1 MEFALYSGVV
11 RNRKVAAV
19 TMEQERESKRFLSF
33 DSDGENGGQQGFWY
47 TVRDYLSVSALFRN
61 LNLRVH
67 RFVFQWNLIMHLGI
81 GTFSLIPFF
90 FSGSRIYSCVPIAV
104 WTFYNILFL
113 IPTRQAEKL
122 IANFGKLKAAFKN
135 SMEEFMTPRLLPV
148 MSISLMLVTLSLGVT
163 GRRLGGP
170 PLCYRPCSECL
181 AMWDNA
187 VPVSVDAGDPYAPAR
202 DPFKFSC
209 GYFNGKELMGFYAMS
224 QTSFLLFTAT
234 IAALAGCLAWKV
246 ANEEVHERLAAEA
259 WLKAEDPRAFKLRE
273 EMIKL
278 FGPPGMFPPSFSL
291 TRPYFPLSTGLY
303 CLCLL
308 PVFAVT
314 TYPLISPPF

>member
-19 TMEQERESKRFLSF
+19 TTEQERESKRFLSF
-33 DSDGENGGQQGFWY
+33 DSDGENWDQQGFWY
-47 TVRDYLSVSALFRN
+47 TVRDYLSGSALFRN

-67 RFVFQWNLIMHLGI
+67 RFVFQWNLIMHLSI
-81 GTFSLIPFF
+81 GTFSLMPFF
-90 FSGSRIYSCVPIAV
+90 FSGSRIYGCVPIAV

-122 IANFGKLKAAFKN
+122 IANFGKLKASFKN

-181 AMWDNA
+181 ATWDNA

-246 ANEEVHERLAAEA
+246 ANEEVQERLAAEA

-278 FGPPGMFPPSFSL
+278 FGPPGAF
-291 TRPYFPLSTGLY
+291 
-303 CLCLL
+303 
-308 PVFAVT
+308 
-314 TYPLISPPF
+314 SPPF